1 MNKKLLMSILATS
14 MAYPMFADNSTGLSA
29 VAEQSGN
36 VATYMTFVQAVCY
49 SLAGVI
55 AIVGAVAAYYVL
67 QSNNGNASKV
77 VMATVG
83 SCITFVCMATS
94 LPMFFGYDGEGSFTH
109 ATNGTTG
116 NGSGST
122 VSPGGGIANGNS
134 VVVGN
139 GGVPQSG
146 IITVIPP
153 LSDPIWTKN
162 PNSGTFTKNWMQN
175 NGDMNYPSLL
185 DNARTDAFQSGNSRG
200 EQALSNYESDVEFL
214 LSYND
219 GDWSKAVKQAES
231 NISWAYEAER
241 NMEPLP
247 YSHRD
252 YENILQGL
260 LTVYR
265 YMHGYDYVP

>member
-36 VATYMTFVQAVCY
+36 VATYMPFVQAVCY

-67 QSNNGNASKV
+67 QSNSGNATKV

-83 SCITFVCMATS
+83 SCVTFVCMATS
-94 LPMFFGYDGEGSFTH
+94 LPMFFGYDGEGSFTYD
-109 ATNGTTG
+109 TNGTTG

-122 VSPGGGIANGNS
+122 VFPGGIANGNS

-153 LSDPIWTKN
+153 LSDPIWTRN
-162 PNSGTFTKNWMQN
+162 PNSGTFTRNWLEN
-175 NGDMNYPSLL
+175 NGNMNYPSLL

-214 LSYND
+214 LSHND
-219 GDWSKAVKQAES
+219 GDWSKAVSQAES

-241 NMEPLP
+241 NMDPLP

-260 LTVYR
+260 LAVYK

>member
-36 VATYMTFVQAVCY
+36 VATYMPFVQALCY

-55 AIVGAVAAYYVL
+55 AIVGAVAAYYIL
-67 QSNNGNASKV
+67 QSNNGNARKV

-94 LPMFFGYDGEGSFTH
+94 LPMFFGYDSEGGFKL
-109 ATNGTTG
+109 ANAETG
-116 NGSGST
+116 SGSGST
-122 VSPGGGIANGNS
+122 VSPGGVIGNGNS

-175 NGDMNYPSLL
+175 NGNMNYTSLL
-185 DNARTDAFQSGNSRG
+185 DKAKFDAFQSGNSRG
-200 EQALSNYESDVEFL
+200 EQALSNYENDVEFL
-214 LSYND
+214 LSHND
-219 GDWSKAVKQAES
+219 GDWSKAVRQAES

-260 LTVYR
+260 LAVYK

>member
-36 VATYMTFVQAVCY
+36 VATYMPFVQAVCY

-67 QSNNGNASKV
+67 QSNSGNATKV

-83 SCITFVCMATS
+83 SCVTFVCMATS
-94 LPMFFGYDGEGSFTH
+94 LPMFFGYDGEGSFTYD
-109 ATNGTTG
+109 TNGTTG

-122 VSPGGGIANGNS
+122 VFPGGIANGNS

-153 LSDPIWTKN
+153 LSDPIWTRN
-162 PNSGTFTKNWMQN
+162 PNSGTFTRNWLEN
-175 NGDMNYPSLL
+175 NGNMNYPSLL
-185 DNARTDAFQSGNSRG
+185 DNARTDAFQS
-200 EQALSNYESDVEFL
+200 
-214 LSYND
+214 
-219 GDWSKAVKQAES
+219 
-231 NISWAYEAER
+231 
-241 NMEPLP
+241 
-247 YSHRD
+247 
-252 YENILQGL
+252 
-260 LTVYR
+260 
-265 YMHGYDYVP
+265 